1 MCAFPQTA
9 SVSVGWQRLACSDIP
24 NSPTSLKIGGSVK
37 QTSLI
42 IACMMESLR
51 AELSLCYVSEKGHK
65 HNFEV

>member
-1 MCAFPQTA
+1 MHFPRQLLYLLA
-9 SVSVGWQRLACSDIP
+9 GRGLACSDIH